1 MFGLCLQV
9 SLCKEQLSKTYWKVL
24 ISDLSV
30 QLLFLFISIFKFF
43 SILVYVCFGL
53 YFTLL
58 LGAMMCGEEKME
70 LGHV

>member
-9 SLCKEQLSKTYWKVL
+9 SLCEEQFSKTDRKVL

-43 SILVYVCFGL
+43 SILVLCFVS
-53 YFTLL
+53 YFPLL
-58 LGAMMCGEEKME
+58 LGAIMCGEEIME
-70 LGHV
+70 SGHV